1 MNTETLARQL
11 ADLEFR
17 AAELADAIADKKA
30 QLLESLTV
38 GDTIDLDGEPAY
50 RVMCSRKFD
59 EAKAR
64 ELLPANVITQATEAK
79 LSARLVRAMIPPVL
93 YDAVTTE
100 GTPYIK
106 SVR

>member
-1 MNTETLARQL
+1 MNTEMLARQL

-17 AAELADAIADKKA
+17 AAELAEALYDKKA
-30 QLLESLTV
+30 QLLEALDV

-50 RVMCSRKFD
+50 RVMSTRKFD
-59 EAKAR
+59 ETKAR
-64 ELLPANVITQATEAK
+64 DLLPAHVIDQATEEK